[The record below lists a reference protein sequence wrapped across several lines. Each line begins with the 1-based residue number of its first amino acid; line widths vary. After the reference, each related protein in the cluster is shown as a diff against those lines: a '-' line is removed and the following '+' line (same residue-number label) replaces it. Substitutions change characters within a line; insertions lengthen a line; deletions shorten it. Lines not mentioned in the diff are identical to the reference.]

1 MRRSRGQ
8 VWPLGSLD
16 AHRTMFAALARNVA
30 LTGIAYFIVSL
41 VGLLLAPVLIAAYGV
56 AGYGQ
61 IILARIF
68 LPSAAFGFL
77 DLGVGEN
84 ATRLVATARAKGS
97 WSAAGQGIA
106 VLCIISLATS
116 IVAACAIALAAG
128 HISGW
133 LSIPSAQQNGFAS
146 VLRITAAL
154 LPFLFLSLIA
164 EGIIKGF
171 ENFGQLRSCEVASA
185 LTFGGATL
193 MLVDGGYGA
202 NAICL
207 AFLSSVTLR
216 AAMATFFVFGLCRA
230 NSLRLAQYDRSVRQ
244 DIFAW
249 SRTMLSNKILGVV
262 QTQMASP
269 LLGLLVGPAAVG
281 LFDAIVR
288 IPRFAKSIFAL
299 TSSTVVPLAARLQAG
314 DEAGAVSKL
323 GLVGTLTAFV
333 LFAPVTIMAMAFA
346 EPIIHHWLGRAI
358 EPYWYWL
365 SLMLFVP
372 LLSVSTSFGGSMLL
386 ANHAAVKRLNRLA
399 TIQII
404 LQIGVSLALLPFVSP
419 WSFVIGQVA
428 SMFVIYPFQINLI
441 RRELAIGS
449 GLFRWL
455 SIIFVSSL
463 GVALLCRASVPEPGL
478 IDLVLILGGASTVW
492 TAALIALMIKPDQRV
507 RVFKRLWSLLRVRT
521 A

>member
-8 VWPLGSLD
+8 SWPLGSLD

-30 LTGIAYFIVSL
+30 LTGITYIIVSL

-84 ATRLVATARAKGS
+84 ATRLVATARAKGN
-97 WSAAGQGIA
+97 WLAAGQGIA
-106 VLCIISLATS
+106 VLCVISLATS
-116 IVAACAIALAAG
+116 IVAACAIALTAG
-128 HISGW
+128 HISDW

-193 MLVDGGYGA
+193 MLVDGGYDA

-207 AFLSSVTLR
+207 AFLWGVTLR
-216 AAMATFFVFGLCRA
+216 AAMATFFAFGICRA

-269 LLGLLVGPAAVG
+269 LLGVLVGPAAVG

-333 LFAPVTIMAMAFA
+333 LFAPVTVMAMAFG

-404 LQIGVSLALLPFVSP
+404 LQIGVSLALLSFVSP

-463 GVALLCRASVPEPGL
+463 GVAFLCRASVPEPGL

-492 TAALIALMIKPDQRV
+492 TAALIALMIKPDQHV
-507 RVFKRLWSLLRVRT
+507 RVFKHLWSLLRTRI